1 MNRSHVLKTRDLN
14 VNLISHFNA
23 STILRQKYHY
33 KDLQLSRLK
42 LTFGRIHFH
51 KILTWKNCCSNIV
64 ICEIIEFIYYQR

>member
-51 KILTWKNCCSNIV
+51 KILTWLLLH
-64 ICEIIEFIYYQR
+64 CEIIEFIYYQR